1 MEKEISIANDSVWKK
16 SENYSSKESITR
28 DEVRKQTKILDEKLF
43 KLRYNEAQ
51 YFNDAPL
58 RAIFGFSD
66 EDQNQVVTNYVFNH
80 DLIHEKA
87 KLIIQVAS
95 ENEPKTLIFPISTFI
110 ESLEVTNFK
119 LVVEFCAIV
128 CGPTLNVFSGLAS
141 RRLIIDFPL
150 KENGI

>member
-58 RAIFGFSD
+58 RAIDVYKRQGFRYGTSMA
-66 EDQNQVVTNYVFNH
+66 N
-80 DLIHEKA
+80 
-87 KLIIQVAS
+87 II
-95 ENEPKTLIFPISTFI
+95 LW
-110 ESLEVTNFK
+110 
-119 LVVEFCAIV
+119 
-128 CGPTLNVFSGLAS
+128 
-141 RRLIIDFPL
+141 
-150 KENGI
+150 